1 MNVRAHLSMLFHL
14 DKCIGC
20 HTCSI
25 ACKNLWTDRKGA
37 EYMWW
42 NNVETRPGA
51 GYPTQWEN
59 QEHYQGG
66 WERKQNKVNL
76 RLHSRIKGLANLFF
90 NPSLPTLDD
99 YYEPFT
105 FRYQDLFDAP
115 AGDDQPTAIPISLV
129 TGEPIEITSGPN
141 WDDDLGGSGIYA
153 RNDPSLDGVSQQT
166 RAQMEELE
174 RVVFNY
180 LPRICNHCLN
190 PACVAACPSGAIYKR
205 AEDGVVLVNENKC
218 RAWRMCVAACPYK
231 KVYYNW
237 SSGKSEKCILCFPR
251 LETGQ
256 APACAHSCVGR
267 IRYMGV
273 LLYDADQIP
282 AAVNVANEQLLAAQS
297 VALLNPHDPQV
308 IAAAKANGI
317 SDGWL
322 ESARRSPVY
331 KFVKEWGIALPL
343 HPEYRTMA
351 MMYYIP
357 PLSPIVSVIEQDLFQ
372 LDFPGDGMDHDFD
385 LFENL
390 DAARLPIRY
399 LANLF
404 SVGDEGV
411 MRGILRKMLAV
422 RIFMRHKT
430 VDGAIT
436 DKTLKIL
443 AAAQLT
449 VAEAEAIYH
458 LTTQPTME
466 ERFVLPPYQR
476 ELAVAADRDPLA
488 HKGETGLGYL
498 QVPKRGE

>member
-1 MNVRAHLSMLFHL
+1 MNVRAHMSMLFHL

-42 NNVETRPGA
+42 NNVETRPGT

-59 QEHYQGG
+59 QEHYHGG
-66 WERKQNKVNL
+66 WEKKNGGLKL
-76 RLHSRIKGLANLFF
+76 RLHSRVKGLFNLFF
-90 NPSLPTLDD
+90 NPSLPSLKD

-115 AGDDQPTAIPISLV
+115 AGDDQPTAIPVSMI
-129 TGEPIEITSGPN
+129 TGEPIKIETGPN
-141 WDDDLGGSGIYA
+141 WDDDLGGSGVYA
-153 RNDPSLDGVSQQT
+153 RNDPSMEGVPQEVRLQFD
-166 RAQMEELE
+166 ELE

-205 AEDGVVLVNENKC
+205 AEDGIVLVNENKC

-237 SSGKSEKCILCFPR
+237 STGKSEKCILCFPR
-251 LETGQ
+251 METGQ

-273 LLYDADQIP
+273 LLYDADRIP
-282 AAVNVANEQLLAAQS
+282 GATLVRDEELVEAQLATIL
-297 VALLNPHDPQV
+297 DPFDAEV
-308 IAAAKANGI
+308 IANAKANGI
-317 SDGWL
+317 DDGWI
-322 ESARRSPVY
+322 EAAQKSPVY
-331 KFVKEWGIALPL
+331 KFVKEWRLALPL

-351 MMYYIP
+351 MMFYIP
-357 PLSPIVSVIEQDLFQ
+357 PLSPVVSVVEESLYRLDLSPEQYDFELF
-372 LDFPGDGMDHDFD
+372 HR
-385 LFENL
+385 L
-390 DAARLPIRY
+390 DAARLPVQY

-404 SVGDEGV
+404 SAGNQVPIRKALG
-411 MRGILRKMLAV
+411 KMLAV
-422 RIFMRHKT
+422 RIYKRFLSLEGT
-430 VDGAIT
+430 VDSAT
-436 DKTLKIL
+436 DEIL
-443 AAAQLT
+443 AEAGLT
-449 VAEAEAIYH
+449 RQEAEAMYR
-458 LTTQPTME
+458 LTTQPTLA
-466 ERFVLPPYQR
+466 ERFVLPPYHR
-476 ELAVAADRDPLA
+476 EVAVEAWKDPLA

-498 QVPKRGE
+498 QAPLRGE